1 MIERILL
8 HSVIRS
14 EMEPENTSKYQ
25 KLAAEYSKLR
35 AQASVLKRAVLEEQ
49 NKNSAL
55 REALQVKEANLRKSL
70 QEVDSLGFRN
80 RQLERTVAS
89 LQQDLEGLKK
99 VNTKGQKSKGNAVTI
114 NDTITSADT
123 KLMQEELEKKILEN
137 AQLMMQMEDRHAEIK
152 QCQVRMDGLNRE
164 LQHQA
169 AVEQK
174 LRKDMET
181 LALRNTELEAKISEA
196 ASTIGSEDGL
206 SVTADMENHYSTSNH
221 FSSNSSQVMGAPGSN
236 SNNNGHHLHGHHNN
250 QGSGGGSSSSNC
262 DDRIVFLEKEL
273 SHWRAQYELLK
284 IETTS
289 HRGAH
294 GVAAPAVARKD
305 DEYSLEVAERNSEDN
320 QIQSEYQSREKKLT
334 ARFTKS
340 IGELFH
346 DKCRAE
352 SKLASHL
359 LESQRLQSHL
369 DITKN
374 RLKDSEEA
382 IRDEEHRYRI
392 IDDELARTRLNYEE
406 QISVLTEQVVSLSEQ
421 LASCK

>member
-1 MIERILL
+1 
-8 HSVIRS
+8 
-14 EMEPENTSKYQ
+14 MEPENSTKYQ

-35 AQASVLKRAVLEEQ
+35 AQASVLKRAVLDEQ
-49 NKNSAL
+49 SKSATL
-55 REALQVKEANLRKSL
+55 RESLKEREANLRKSV

-80 RQLERTVAS
+80 KQLERTVAS
-89 LQQDLEGLKK
+89 LQLDLEELRKA
-99 VNTKGQKSKGNAVTI
+99 NTKGHKSKNSSSI
-114 NDTITSADT
+114 NDSIAAPMTTADT
-123 KLMQEELEKKILEN
+123 QVIREDLAKKIVEN
-137 AQLMMQMEDRHAEIK
+137 SQLMMQMEDRNAEIK
-152 QCQVRMDGLNRE
+152 QCQVRMEGLNRE
-164 LQHQA
+164 LQQQA

-174 LRKDMET
+174 LRKELEA

-206 SVTADMENHYSTSNH
+206 SVTADMENHYNSTSNH
-221 FSSNSSQVMGAPGSN
+221 FSSTSN
-236 SNNNGHHLHGHHNN
+236 QAVTAATEGRTNN
-250 QGSGGGSSSSNC
+250 QTSSGGGSGGNC

-289 HRGAH
+289 QRGPS
-294 GVAAPAVARKD
+294 VDNAPELVEK
-305 DEYSLEVAERNSEDN
+305 NSEDN
-320 QIQSEYQSREKKLT
+320 QIQSEQQSRERKLT
-334 ARFTKS
+334 DCFTKS

-369 DITKN
+369 DIMKN
-374 RLKDSEEA
+374 RLQEGEDT
-382 IRDEEHRYRI
+382 IRDKEHRYHI
-392 IDDELARTRLNYEE
+392 IEDELARTRLNYEE

>member
-1 MIERILL
+1 M
-8 HSVIRS
+8 
-14 EMEPENTSKYQ
+14 
-25 KLAAEYSKLR
+25 
-35 AQASVLKRAVLEEQ
+35 KRAVLEEQ
-49 NKNSAL
+49 NKNSVL
-55 REALQVKEANLRKSL
+55 RESLQVKEANLRKSL

-80 RQLERTVAS
+80 KQLERTVAS
-89 LQQDLEGLKK
+89 LQQDLEGLNK
-99 VNTKGQKSKGNAVTI
+99 VNSKGSKSKNAI
-114 NDTITSADT
+114 NDTTITPADT

-174 LRKDMET
+174 LRKEMEA

-206 SVTADMENHYSTSNH
+206 SVTADMENHYNSTSNH
-221 FSSNSSQVMGAPGSN
+221 FSSNSSQATGGPPGSN
-236 SNNNGHHLHGHHNN
+236 NNNGHHLQHHNSN
-250 QGSGGGSSSSNC
+250 QGSGGGSGSNC
-262 DDRIVFLEKEL
+262 DDRVVFLEKEL

-284 IETTS
+284 LETTS
-289 HRGAH
+289 HRGGGGGAH
-294 GVAAPAVARKD
+294 GAAGAARRD
-305 DEYSLEVAERNSEDN
+305 DEFSLEVAERNSEDN
-320 QIQSEYQSREKKLT
+320 QIQSEHQSRELKLT
-334 ARFTKS
+334 ERFTKS

-374 RLKDSEEA
+374 RLKESEEA

-392 IDDELARTRLNYEE
+392 IEDELARTRLNYEE

>member
-1 MIERILL
+1 MRSIIG
-8 HSVIRS
+8 S
-14 EMEPENTSKYQ
+14 EMEPENSSKYQ

-55 REALQVKEANLRKSL
+55 RESLQVKEANLRKSL

-80 RQLERTVAS
+80 KQLERTVAS

-99 VNTKGQKSKGNAVTI
+99 INTKGQKSKNATL
-114 NDTITSADT
+114 NETITSADT

-152 QCQVRMDGLNRE
+152 QCQVRMDSLNRE

-174 LRKDMET
+174 LRKEMEVLT
-181 LALRNTELEAKISEA
+181 LRNTELEAKISEA

-221 FSSNSSQVMGAPGSN
+221 FSSNSSQAMGVPGSN
-236 SNNNGHHLHGHHNN
+236 NGHQLQHHNN
-250 QGSGGGSSSSNC
+250 QGSGGGSSNNSDN
-262 DDRIVFLEKEL
+262 RIVFLEKEL

-289 HRGAH
+289 HRGVY
-294 GVAAPAVARKD
+294 GAAEGATRKS
-305 DEYSLEVAERNSEDN
+305 DEFSHEVAERNSEDN
-320 QIQSEYQSREKKLT
+320 QIQSEQQSRELKLT
-334 ARFTKS
+334 ERFTKS

-392 IDDELARTRLNYEE
+392 IEDELARTRLNYEE

>member
-1 MIERILL
+1 
-8 HSVIRS
+8 
-14 EMEPENTSKYQ
+14 MEPENSSKYQ

-80 RQLERTVAS
+80 KQLERTVAS
-89 LQQDLEGLKK
+89 LQQDLEGQNKA
-99 VNTKGQKSKGNAVTI
+99 NTKGQKSKNATI
-114 NDTITSADT
+114 NDTITVADT

-137 AQLMMQMEDRHAEIK
+137 AQLMMQVEDRHAEIK
-152 QCQVRMDGLNRE
+152 QCQVRMDSLNRE

-169 AVEQK
+169 VLEQK
-174 LRKDMET
+174 LRKEMEV
-181 LALRNTELEAKISEA
+181 LSLRNTELEAKVSEA

-206 SVTADMENHYSTSNH
+206 SVTAEMENHYSTSNH
-221 FSSNSSQVMGAPGSN
+221 YSSNSSHATGAPGSN
-236 SNNNGHHLHGHHNN
+236 GHHPQHHHNN
-250 QGSGGGSSSSNC
+250 QGSGGGSSRNC
-262 DDRIVFLEKEL
+262 DDRTVFLEKEL

-289 HRGAH
+289 QRGAR
-294 GVAAPAVARKD
+294 GAAVGAGEKD
-305 DEYSLEVAERNSEDN
+305 DEFSLEVVEKNSGDN
-320 QIQSEYQSREKKLT
+320 QIQSEHQSREQKLT
-334 ARFTKS
+334 DRFTKS

-374 RLKDSEEA
+374 RLKESEES

-392 IDDELARTRLNYEE
+392 IEDELARTRLNYEE
-406 QISVLTEQVVSLSEQ
+406 QISVLTEQVVNLSEQ

>member
-1 MIERILL
+1 
-8 HSVIRS
+8 
-14 EMEPENTSKYQ
+14 MEPENSTKYQ

-35 AQASVLKRAVLEEQ
+35 AQASVLKRAVLDEQ
-49 NKNSAL
+49 SKSAAL
-55 REALQVKEANLRKSL
+55 RESLKEREANLRKSV

-80 RQLERTVAS
+80 KQLERTVAS
-89 LQQDLEGLKK
+89 LQLDLEELRKA
-99 VNTKGQKSKGNAVTI
+99 NTKGHKSKNSSSI
-114 NDTITSADT
+114 NDSIAAPMTPADT
-123 KLMQEELEKKILEN
+123 QVIREDLAKKIVEN
-137 AQLMMQMEDRHAEIK
+137 SQLMMQMEDRNAEIK
-152 QCQVRMDGLNRE
+152 QCQVRMEGLNRE
-164 LQHQA
+164 LQQQA

-174 LRKDMET
+174 LRKELEA

-206 SVTADMENHYSTSNH
+206 SVTADMENHYNSTSNH
-221 FSSNSSQVMGAPGSN
+221 FSSTSN
-236 SNNNGHHLHGHHNN
+236 QAVTAATEGRTNN
-250 QGSGGGSSSSNC
+250 QTSSGGGGGGNGGNC

-289 HRGAH
+289 QRGPS
-294 GVAAPAVARKD
+294 VDNAPELVEK
-305 DEYSLEVAERNSEDN
+305 NSEDN
-320 QIQSEYQSREKKLT
+320 QIQSEQQSREQKLT
-334 ARFTKS
+334 DCFTKS

-369 DITKN
+369 DIMKN
-374 RLKDSEEA
+374 RLQEGEDT
-382 IRDEEHRYRI
+382 IRDKEHRYHI
-392 IDDELARTRLNYEE
+392 IEDELARTRLNYEE

>member
-1 MIERILL
+1 
-8 HSVIRS
+8 
-14 EMEPENTSKYQ
+14 MEPENSSKYQ

-55 REALQVKEANLRKSL
+55 RESLQVKEANLRKSL

-80 RQLERTVAS
+80 KQLERTVAS

-99 VNTKGQKSKGNAVTI
+99 VNTKGQKSKNATI
-114 NDTITSADT
+114 NDTITSVDT

-174 LRKDMET
+174 LRKEMEV

-221 FSSNSSQVMGAPGSN
+221 FSSNSSQAMGAPG
-236 SNNNGHHLHGHHNN
+236 SNNNGHHLQHHNN
-250 QGSGGGSSSSNC
+250 QGSGGGSSSNC
-262 DDRIVFLEKEL
+262 DYRIVFLEKEL

-294 GVAAPAVARKD
+294 GAAAGAARKD
-305 DEYSLEVAERNSEDN
+305 DEFSLEVAEKNAEDN
-320 QIQSEYQSREKKLT
+320 QIQSEHQSRELKLT
-334 ARFTKS
+334 ERFTKS
-340 IGELFH
+340 IGDLFH

-392 IDDELARTRLNYEE
+392 IEDELARTRLNYEE